1 MISATW
7 IHCFQ
12 HMLVL
17 SKLYGCTVSTSHRFF
32 TCGTAFKSS
41 SDVIAG
47 VRPFSVFAEAMVPP
61 VAMNR
66 IFFILHFPLFFVKL
80 RKYHTTFPRINAS
93 RRTDKKETSRSSPLY
108 FCEII

>member
-1 MISATW
+1 
-7 IHCFQ
+7 
-12 HMLVL
+12 MLVL
-17 SKLYGCTVSTSHRFF
+17 SKLYGCTVSTAHRFF

-80 RKYHTTFPRINAS
+80 RKYHTTFSCINAS
-93 RRTDKKETSRSSPLY
+93 RRTDKKRRAAARLFAFAKLFE
-108 FCEII
+108 